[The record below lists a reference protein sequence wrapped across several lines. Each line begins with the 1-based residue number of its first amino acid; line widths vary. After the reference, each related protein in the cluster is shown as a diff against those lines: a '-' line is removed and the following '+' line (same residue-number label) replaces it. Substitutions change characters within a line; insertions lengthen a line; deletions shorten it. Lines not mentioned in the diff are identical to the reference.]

1 MFYVTVISR
10 VMENNILDGFMLAI
24 FDDNKNRFEIT
35 YCPVQALNNVLAVP
49 DAQFTNCVY
58 SEQYKT
64 LTGTEVSLTKYPEI
78 NKNYAVTKNKC
89 LVLLAELLD
98 IDTNQYI
105 GVLCTDGTGK
115 QYQLSYAKA
124 QELAKLFKPVNFD
137 ITSSGVVTKMP
148 VPNMKVRAPKRQNLT
163 YSSAKGESKP
173 LATVNKAVLSNEQ
186 NSIGVIDLDAVKA
199 SEFAQPAQQKLFL
212 AIQNMQ
218 KVSPYYYC
226 VLEAIPKRQ
235 VQDGVRTMGV
245 SENELF
251 YNIQFVAEMTVEEIT
266 FVLIHE
272 IRHLM
277 DRHAIRGRGKE
288 RRLFNIAAD
297 IYINA
302 TICRDFGCQYEGP
315 AVTINNGK
323 IKTPT
328 CGCFP
333 ESVGIALDFSKDT
346 PETIYLELLKENKNK
361 NRQKGNQG
369 KNQGQQG
376 NQGQQSGQSGQS
388 NSDNQSGQQGQGQS
402 QGQQGQSQSGQG
414 QSSASSIN
422 NAVRQLIQDA
432 QDAHNQNKTKES
444 KQACKD
450 INSGLQDLKDAL
462 SQGAP
467 TQQAEQRIEQGVSDL
482 ANAVPDASNQLQQDL
497 NNLQQALQSRA
508 QNKQLQDITDNNNV
522 EGDLANQT
530 SEEETTV
537 IFRGKK
543 FKVENADDIYTGDKS
558 ANAEEADAKSKEL
571 LARIKT
577 KLDLEEQKNGALA
590 VNAGDKA
597 GNVARGEIEFGLQR
611 ELNWRIL
618 LKNALQKDPKKLFT
632 LATPNRKMMANGYY
646 MPGSI
651 PAGKP
656 TKASGVQIAIDTSGS
671 IDNTQ
676 LSLILSEIAG
686 MYKHFKLEGQLI
698 YWDTEV
704 ANAGEI
710 QELKDLLAVKP
721 KGGGGTDVNCVF
733 EYLMQQNKSKLK
745 SPIRPKDITR
755 VFIVTDGYFS
765 EDYSEWGKYFAQKTV
780 WLIYG
785 DDNFKNFKPKF
796 GTKVQLKGD
805 Y

>member
-1 MFYVTVISR
+1 M
-10 VMENNILDGFMLAI
+10 
-24 FDDNKNRFEIT
+24 
-35 YCPVQALNNVLAVP
+35 
-49 DAQFTNCVY
+49 
-58 SEQYKT
+58 
-64 LTGTEVSLTKYPEI
+64 
-78 NKNYAVTKNKC
+78 
-89 LVLLAELLD
+89 
-98 IDTNQYI
+98 
-105 GVLCTDGTGK
+105 
-115 QYQLSYAKA
+115 
-124 QELAKLFKPVNFD
+124 
-137 ITSSGVVTKMP
+137 
-148 VPNMKVRAPKRQNLT
+148 
-163 YSSAKGESKP
+163 
-173 LATVNKAVLSNEQ
+173 
-186 NSIGVIDLDAVKA
+186 
-199 SEFAQPAQQKLFL
+199 
-212 AIQNMQ
+212 
-218 KVSPYYYC
+218 
-226 VLEAIPKRQ
+226 
-235 VQDGVRTMGV
+235 
-245 SENELF
+245 
-251 YNIQFVAEMTVEEIT
+251 
-266 FVLIHE
+266 
-272 IRHLM
+272 
-277 DRHAIRGRGKE
+277 
-288 RRLFNIAAD
+288 
-297 IYINA
+297 
-302 TICRDFGCQYEGP
+302 
-315 AVTINNGK
+315 
-323 IKTPT
+323 
-328 CGCFP
+328 
-333 ESVGIALDFSKDT
+333 
-346 PETIYLELLKENKNK
+346 LKENKNK
-361 NRQKGNQG
+361 NSQKGNPG

-388 NSDNQSGQQGQGQS
+388 GSDGQSGQQGQGQS
-402 QGQQGQSQSGQG
+402 QGQQGQSQGQQG

-422 NAVRQLIQDA
+422 SAVRQLIQDA
-432 QDAHNQNKTKES
+432 QDAHNQSKTKES

-462 SQGAP
+462 SQGAS
-467 TQQAEQRIEQGVSDL
+467 TQQAEQKIEQGVSDL

-577 KLDLEEQKNGALA
+577 KLDLEEQKNGELA
-590 VNAGDKA
+590 INAGDKA

-710 QELKDLLAVKP
+710 QELKDLLSVKP

-765 EDYSEWGKYFAQKTV
+765 DDYSEWGKYFAQKTV

-785 DDNFKNFKPKF
+785 DDNFKNFKPEF

>member
-1 MFYVTVISR
+1 MFYITVISR
-10 VMENNILDGFMLAI
+10 VMENNILDGFLLAI
-24 FDDNKNRFEIT
+24 FDDTINQFEIN
-35 YCPVQALNNVLAVP
+35 YCPVQAIEKIVAVP
-49 DAQFTNCVY
+49 NIQFTNCSY
-58 SEQYKT
+58 SPQYKT
-64 LTGTEVSLTKYPEI
+64 FTGTAVSLTKYPEI
-78 NKNYAVTKNKC
+78 NKNFAVTNNKC

-115 QYQLSYAKA
+115 QYQLSYTKA
-124 QELAKLFKPVNFD
+124 LELSNIFKPINFD
-137 ITSSGVVTKMP
+137 IMSSGITPKTP
-148 VPNMKVRAPKRQNLT
+148 VPSMKVRAPKRQNVT

-218 KVSPYYYC
+218 KISPYYYC

-235 VQDGVRTMGV
+235 VKDGVETMGV

-251 YNIQFVAEMTVEEIT
+251 YNIKFVAELSVEELT

-277 DRHAIRGRGKE
+277 DRHAIRGRGKD
-288 RRLFNIAAD
+288 RMLFNVAAD

-302 TICRDFGCQYEGP
+302 TICRDFGCYYEGP
-315 AVTINNGK
+315 AVTINNGR
-323 IKTPT
+323 IKAPA
-328 CGCFP
+328 CGCYP
-333 ESVGIALDFSKDT
+333 ESAGITLDFSKDT
-346 PETIYLELLKENKNK
+346 PETIYLELLKENK
-361 NRQKGNQG
+361 
-369 KNQGQQG
+369 QQ
-376 NQGQQSGQSGQS
+376 NNMQSQPS
-388 NSDNQSGQQGQGQS
+388 QSGQQGQQGQG
-402 QGQQGQSQSGQG
+402 QGQQGQGQG
-414 QSSASSIN
+414 QSSAISIN
-422 NAVRQLIQDA
+422 SAVRQLIQDA
-432 QDAHNQNKTKES
+432 QDAHNQSRTKES
-444 KQACKD
+444 KQACRD
-450 INSGLQDLKDAL
+450 INLGLKDLKEAL
-462 SQGAP
+462 SQGAS
-467 TQQAEQRIEQGVSDL
+467 TQQAEQQIQQATNDL
-482 ANAVPDASNQLQQDL
+482 SNAVPSAANQLQQDL
-497 NNLQQALQSRA
+497 SNLQQALRNKE
-508 QNKQLQDITDNNNV
+508 QNKQLQDVTDNNNV
-522 EGDLANQT
+522 EGDLAGQST
-530 SEEETTV
+530 QEETTV

-543 FKVENADDIYTGDKS
+543 FKVENADDIYTSDKS
-558 ANAEEADAKSKEL
+558 ASAEEADSKSKEL

-577 KLDLEEQKNGALA
+577 KIDLEEQKNGSL
-590 VNAGDKA
+590 VMNAGVQSG
-597 GNVARGEIEFGLQR
+597 GNGRGEIEFGLQR
-611 ELNWRIL
+611 ELNWRLL
-618 LKNALQKDPKKLFT
+618 LKNALQKNPKKLFS
-632 LATPNRKMMANGYY
+632 LSSPNRKMLANGYY

-656 TKASGVQIAIDTSGS
+656 TTASGVQIAIDTSGS

-686 MYKHFKLEGQLI
+686 MYKHYKLEGQLI

-710 QELKDLLAVKP
+710 QELKDLLSVKP
-721 KGGGGTDVNCVF
+721 KGGGGTDVSCVF
-733 EYLMQQNKSKLK
+733 EYLMQQNKGKLK
-745 SPIRPKDITR
+745 SPINPKDITR

-765 EDYSEWGKYFAQKTV
+765 SSYEEWGKYFAHKTV

-785 DDNFKNFKPKF
+785 DDNFKRFNPKF